1 MARKAR
7 KFEEQGNR
15 LALPTLEFAY
25 HFLAIA
31 HSPRDVIKEKMLPQ
45 VEQLLVKLK
54 AYQDTPLQ
62 YEGGHGYWDDLC
74 LAHFLE
80 GICLRYIAYPVS
92 YPVLWHCD

>member
-15 LALPTLEFAY
+15 LALSTLEFAY
-25 HFLAIA
+25 NFLAIA
-31 HSPRDVIKEKMLPQ
+31 HAPRAVIKDKMIPQ
-45 VEQLLVKLK
+45 IERQLAVLK
-54 AYQDTPLQ
+54 ASKDAPAQ

-80 GICLRYIAYPVS
+80 GICQRYIAYPVS
-92 YPVLWHCD
+92 SQIEVC